1 MSYIVS
7 DDYLNYLIKNCGVRG
22 YDLAQEP
29 HHILPDVAVALNY
42 AKSLD
47 ISPYDELLE
56 VGCGLG
62 RILKELHD
70 TFHIKPHGIDAVEKV
85 ICEAETR
92 VGSLCKTIK
101 FSTAENIDF
110 PDQFFDKILCWGVF
124 DLTNQTRALKEMTR
138 VLKHNGLLLITGK
151 TNWYEED
158 DFEAIAA
165 EKASAQK
172 GIPNH
177 YTNIPALHL
186 WAQMLGLTVSDYW
199 SFRRRGDLSQ
209 NHLCDPLAV
218 RFYEYIFLF
227 RREHLVKLDALEGP
241 VVGEKISDTLKAL

>member
-1 MSYIVS
+1 MSYIDS
-7 DDYLNYLIKNCGVRG
+7 DDYLTYLKKNCGVRN
-22 YDLAQEP
+22 YDLAQDP
-29 HHILPDVAVALNY
+29 HHILPDVAVVLNY

-47 ISPYDELLE
+47 ISPDDELLE

-62 RILKELHD
+62 RILRELHD
-70 TFHIKPHGIDAVEKV
+70 TFQVKPHGIDAAENV
-85 ICEAETR
+85 ISEAKKR
-92 VGSLCKTIK
+92 VTSFCKTLK
-101 FSTAENIDF
+101 CSAAEAIAF

-151 TNWYEED
+151 TDCYED
-158 DFEAIAA
+158 NDVEALAA
-165 EKASAQK
+165 EKACAEK

-177 YTNIPALHL
+177 YTDIGALHL
-186 WAQMLGLTVSDYW
+186 WAQTLGLTVSNYW

-209 NHLCDPLAV
+209 DHPCDPLAV

-227 RREHLVKLDALEGP
+227 QREHLVDIDALEGP
-241 VVGEKISDTLKAL
+241 LVGKRISDTFKTL